1 MPVIRSLATAL
12 PSYALPQEAIRD
24 LAREHFAPAFPEIDR
39 YMSVFRHA
47 QIDTRHFVAPLEW
60 FQMAHSFKE
69 CNDLYIEAAS
79 GLGETA
85 AQRCLQAAGLAPQDV
100 DHLIWVS
107 TTGMA
112 APSPDALLI
121 NRLGMGGHTRRT
133 PIWGLGCA
141 GGVAGLARAFEY
153 TRAFPDQRV
162 LLLSVELCSVTFQW
176 DDRSKRNLIAASL
189 FADGGAA
196 VLVEGDALAQGRGD
210 RRARRPTET
219 DLPISLSP
227 CLPVTI
233 LGTQSTIWPDTIR
246 IMGWD
251 MVDTGM
257 QVVFSSRI
265 PNIIETL
272 MRENV
277 AEFLALYGLAVD
289 EIEHWI
295 LHPGG
300 AKVVNAYQM
309 ALDIDPERLQH
320 TREVL
325 RRCGNMSSVT
335 IFFVLESF
343 LRECAPAPGEHGV
356 LAVLGPGFSCELA
369 LIRG

>member
-1 MPVIRSLATAL
+1 MPHIRSVATAL
-12 PSYALPQEAIRD
+12 PPHALSQERIRD

-39 YMSVFRHA
+39 YMTVFRHA
-47 QIDTRHFVAPLEW
+47 QIETRYFVAPLEW
-60 FQMAHSFKE
+60 FVTPHSFKQ
-69 CNDLYIEAAS
+69 CNDLFIEAATA
-79 GLGETA
+79 LGESA
-85 AQRCLQAAGLAPQDV
+85 ARACLLQAGLEPRDV

-112 APSPDALLI
+112 APSPDAMLI
-121 NRLGMGGHTRRT
+121 NRLGMRRHARRT

-141 GGVAGLARAFEY
+141 GGVAGLARAYEY
-153 TRAFPDQRV
+153 IRAFPDQRV

-176 DDRSKRNLIAASL
+176 KDLSKRNLIAASL
-189 FADGGAA
+189 FADGAAA
-196 VLVEGDALAQGRGD
+196 VLVEGDAAGGRGMGD
-210 RRARRPTET
+210 RGQTPSNSQPPT
-219 DLPISLSP
+219 PIPQL
-227 CLPVTI
+227 
-233 LGTQSTIWPDTIR
+233 LGTQSTLWPDTLD

-265 PNIIETL
+265 PHIVQTL

-277 AEFLALYGLAVD
+277 AEFLTPFGLGLD
-289 EIEHWI
+289 DIDHWI

-300 AKVVNAYQM
+300 AKVIDAYQT
-309 ALDIDPERLQH
+309 ALAIDPERLSH
-320 TREVL
+320 TRAVL
-325 RRCGNMSSVT
+325 RNCGNMSSTTV
-335 IFFVLESF
+335 FFVLDAF
-343 LRECAPAPGEHGV
+343 LKAGQPAPGEYGM